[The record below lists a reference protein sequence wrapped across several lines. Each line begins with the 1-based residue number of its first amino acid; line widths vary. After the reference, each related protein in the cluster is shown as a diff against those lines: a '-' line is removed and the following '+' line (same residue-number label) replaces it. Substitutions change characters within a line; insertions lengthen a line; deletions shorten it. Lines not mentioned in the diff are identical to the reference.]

1 MNFFHPAPRL
11 VANVERLIFQGL
23 VDAMEDSKA
32 LPPRTLEVLS
42 RLDSGYTPTVPEELV
57 LHCMRCAG
65 DDTSDVTL

>member
-1 MNFFHPAPRL
+1 
-11 VANVERLIFQGL
+11 
-23 VDAMEDSKA
+23 MEDSKA